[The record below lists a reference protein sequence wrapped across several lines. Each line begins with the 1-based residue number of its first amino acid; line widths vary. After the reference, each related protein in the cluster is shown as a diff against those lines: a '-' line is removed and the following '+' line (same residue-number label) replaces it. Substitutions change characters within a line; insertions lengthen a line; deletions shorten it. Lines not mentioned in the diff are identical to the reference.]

1 MEPEGGVRLPTLD
14 RVRRGVRSSCDTES
28 WECFQCGSINLPVEK
43 LLFDLPAF
51 HCRGCEAPFLGEM
64 NFCYDLVKANKRS
77 LIGGLDNIK
86 NQYDKPEC
94 IAYSIASCLE
104 IADRIKT
111 VLQGKNPDSVKEI
124 DPIAIVDMFDG
135 KCLAN
140 CSDGTSGIGKLV
152 TMALAVQT
160 DGIQSADHS
169 RLYTAVAV
177 ETIDK
182 YDFEGICATLAD
194 GIPLVGAFY
203 CGSRLEKLEY
213 CQIYRVPKLSKFL
226 DRNLIPTGHAAVIIG
241 AGMRCGIQYLYF
253 LNSWGN
259 FFCPRYDKDGNL
271 VKAGVGKLRFY
282 DLLCN
287 PIMFITDSAKRVGL
301 NRQLLPMG
309 TGKLSDH
316 NKSMLM
322 GRKQT
327 DVIPEDLSIGVTS
340 EFVGNQPQI
349 SSKRKMAN
357 ATLDG
362 DGQTQKRNKC
372 RTFGRSSVDLNEA
385 NNKRNAK
392 EDEM

>member
-1 MEPEGGVRLPTLD
+1 M
-14 RVRRGVRSSCDTES
+14 
-28 WECFQCGSINLPVEK
+28 
-43 LLFDLPAF
+43 
-51 HCRGCEAPFLGEM
+51 
-64 NFCYDLVKANKRS
+64 
-77 LIGGLDNIK
+77 
-86 NQYDKPEC
+86 
-94 IAYSIASCLE
+94 
-104 IADRIKT
+104 
-111 VLQGKNPDSVKEI
+111 
-124 DPIAIVDMFDG
+124 
-135 KCLAN
+135 
-140 CSDGTSGIGKLV
+140 
-152 TMALAVQT
+152 
-160 DGIQSADHS
+160 
-169 RLYTAVAV
+169 

-287 PIMFITDSAKRVGL
+287 PIRFITDSAKRGMKATTFFYACKLFICTLLNFLLIFAVGL

-327 DVIPEDLSIGVTS
+327 D
-340 EFVGNQPQI
+340 GN
-349 SSKRKMAN
+349 
-357 ATLDG
+357 
-362 DGQTQKRNKC
+362 
-372 RTFGRSSVDLNEA
+372 
-385 NNKRNAK
+385 
-392 EDEM
+392 